1 MNMNGIKS
9 SLIYALS
16 VAMFVVSA
24 LPLKA
29 ALPLVYDQEN
39 SFGSG
44 TSIRALPAD
53 SLPCLPSLPD
63 PFRFADGSRSESF
76 DDWERHRS
84 GIIANL
90 YAYEIGEKPP
100 TPRDSIEAYIE
111 SDTLFTIVHSAG
123 ESLTIKSPIVY
134 PEGDGP
140 FPAVIGI
147 GMPSGSL
154 PSELFAERG
163 VAMIAFPFFQV
174 MSHTQVRGNEPIN
187 LLYPDRIDIGAYSA
201 WPWGISRVIDALE
214 IVGEKKSR
222 IDTGHIAVTGCSFAG
237 KMALF
242 AGALDERIALTIAQE
257 PGGGGAAVW
266 RVSETLGNVETL
278 GRTNYSW
285 FLESMRQ
292 FSDDVCRLPVD
303 HHQLVA
309 LVAPRALLIL
319 GNTDYE
325 WLADESGYVS
335 AQAARRVWQTFGI
348 ADRMGFSIEGG
359 HPHCNLPESQR
370 PEVEAFI
377 DRFLLG
383 KDADTNITRA
393 DMFRDVDIDSWL
405 W

>member
-1 MNMNGIKS
+1 MNGFKS
-9 SLIYALS
+9 SLISVLS
-16 VAMFVVSA
+16 VALFVVSA
-24 LPLKA
+24 LALKA
-29 ALPLVYDQEN
+29 AVPFFYDQET
-39 SFGSG
+39 SVGSG
-44 TSIRALPAD
+44 LSLRALPVD
-53 SLPCLPSLPD
+53 SLPCISHLPD
-63 PFRFADGSRSESF
+63 PFSFADGSRSEDF

-84 GIIANL
+84 EIISLL

-100 TPRDSIEAYIE
+100 TPRDSIDAYIDN
-111 SDTLFTIVHSAG
+111 DTLYTTVHSLG
-123 ESLTIKSPIVY
+123 ETLTIKSPIVY
-134 PEGDGP
+134 PEGEGP

-154 PSELFAERG
+154 PPEMFSDRG

-187 LLYPDRIDIGAYSA
+187 RLYPDRTDIGAYSA

-214 IVGEKKSR
+214 IVGEKESR
-222 IDTGHIAVTGCSFAG
+222 IDTRHLAVTGCSFAG

-257 PGGGGAAVW
+257 PGGGGVAAW

-292 FSDDVCRLPVD
+292 FSDEVCRLPID

-383 KDADTNITRA
+383 KEADTNITRA
-393 DMFRDVDIDSWL
+393 DMFKDVDIARWL

>member
-1 MNMNGIKS
+1 MKSSIVS
-9 SLIYALS
+9 SLICAALS
-16 VAMFVVSA
+16 
-24 LPLKA
+24 LPTLSVHA
-29 ALPLVYDQEN
+29 EIPLVYERESPFTD
-39 SFGSG
+39 SPHISV
-44 TSIRALPAD
+44 LPLD
-53 SLPCLPSLPD
+53 SLPCISRLPD
-63 PFRFADGSRSESF
+63 PFIFADGNRSADF
-76 DDWERHRS
+76 ADWEQHRAE
-84 GIIANL
+84 ITALL

-100 TPRDSIEAYIE
+100 TPHDSIDAYIDN
-111 SDTLFTIVHSAG
+111 DTLYTTVHSLG
-123 ESLTIKSPIVY
+123 ETLTIKSPIVY
-134 PEGDGP
+134 PEGEGP

-154 PSELFAERG
+154 PPEMFSDRG
-163 VAMIAFPFFQV
+163 VVMIAFPFFQV

-187 LLYPDRIDIGAYSA
+187 RLYPDRTDIGAYSA

-214 IVGEKKSR
+214 IVGEKESR
-222 IDTGHIAVTGCSFAG
+222 IDTRHLAVTGCSFAG

-257 PGGGGAAVW
+257 PGGGGAAAW

-292 FSDDVCRLPVD
+292 FSDDVCRLPID

-383 KDADTNITRA
+383 KEADTNITRA
-393 DMFRDVDIDSWL
+393 DMFKDVDIARWL